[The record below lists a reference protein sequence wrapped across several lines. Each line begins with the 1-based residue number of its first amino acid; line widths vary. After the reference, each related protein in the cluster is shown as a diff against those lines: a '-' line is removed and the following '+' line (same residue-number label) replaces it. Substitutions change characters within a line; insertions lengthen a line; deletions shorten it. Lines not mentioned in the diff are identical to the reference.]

1 MGKLNDIIFGGRGSV
16 VQEDDHRTKV
26 GASYVG
32 ERRHRCK
39 DGTLV
44 DVEIGVIT
52 ITYGDRE
59 VFCSIVHDVTER
71 KEREPLSVALIVMAA
86 R

>member
-1 MGKLNDIIFGGRGSV
+1 MGKLNDIIFGGRGLV

-52 ITYGDRE
+52 ITYGD
-59 VFCSIVHDVTER
+59 
-71 KEREPLSVALIVMAA
+71 
-86 R
+86 